1 MKANSRDIVLDAA
14 RRLFAERGYPSVT
27 IRQIA
32 AESGLSASMVM
43 KVGGSKAKLYEDAA
57 PSMPPPFDPTI
68 PRSQVGEA
76 WAQRILDR
84 RQSGA
89 AEPWV
94 QAVFRTADAPDPQAE
109 RDEFRA
115 WALEHVTP
123 LIAPGDELES
133 RVELLACLVIG
144 LAIGLRTQRLLADT
158 DDEWIV
164 RNYGRLIQMVSEGSA
179 KPGSSESSSS

>member
-1 MKANSRDIVLDAA
+1 MKPNSRDIVLDAA
-14 RRLFAERGYPSVT
+14 QRLFAERGYPSVT

-57 PSMPPPFDPTI
+57 PTMPPPFDPTI
-68 PRSQVGEA
+68 PHSRLGEA
-76 WAQRILDR
+76 WAQRVLDR

-109 RDEFRA
+109 REEFRA

-123 LIAPGDELES
+123 LVEPGDDLES

-179 KPGSSESSSS
+179 KPHSSENPNC

>member
-1 MKANSRDIVLDAA
+1 VKANSRDIVLDAA

-133 RVELLACLVIG
+133 RVVIG

>member
-1 MKANSRDIVLDAA
+1 VKQSSRDIVLDSA

-57 PSMPPPFDPTI
+57 PTTPAPFDPSI
-68 PRSQVGEA
+68 PRSQIGEA
-76 WAQRILDR
+76 LAQRVLE
-84 RQSGA
+84 RQQTGA

-109 RDEFRA
+109 REEFRA
-115 WALEHVTP
+115 WARKHVSP
-123 LIAPGDELES
+123 LVDPGDDLEA
-133 RVELLACLVIG
+133 RVELIACLILG
-144 LAIGLRTQRLLADT
+144 LAVGLRTQRLLAET
-158 DDEWIV
+158 DDEWII
-164 RNYGRLIQMVSEGSA
+164 RNYGQLIQLVSEGNA
-179 KPGSSESSSS
+179 MPRSSESSSL

>member
-1 MKANSRDIVLDAA
+1 MKTNSRDVVLDAA

-57 PSMPPPFDPTI
+57 PTMPPPFDPNI
-68 PRSQVGEA
+68 PHSRVGEA
-76 WAQRILDR
+76 WTQRVLDR

-115 WALEHVTP
+115 WALQHVTP
-123 LIAPGDELES
+123 LIEPGDELES

-179 KPGSSESSSS
+179 KPRSS

>member
-1 MKANSRDIVLDAA
+1 MKASSREVVLNAA

-57 PSMPPPFDPTI
+57 PTMPPPFDPSI
-68 PRSQVGEA
+68 PRSGLGQA
-76 WAQRILDR
+76 WAQRVVER
-84 RQSGA
+84 RHTGA

-109 RDEFRA
+109 REEFRA
-115 WALEHVTP
+115 WAIQHVTP
-123 LIAPGDELES
+123 LIEPGDDVEA

-144 LAIGLRTQRLLADT
+144 LAVGLRTQRLLADT
-158 DDEWIV
+158 DDEWIIQ
-164 RNYGRLIQMVSEGSA
+164 NYGRLIQLVSEGA
-179 KPGSSESSSS
+179 VIPPTSESSSS